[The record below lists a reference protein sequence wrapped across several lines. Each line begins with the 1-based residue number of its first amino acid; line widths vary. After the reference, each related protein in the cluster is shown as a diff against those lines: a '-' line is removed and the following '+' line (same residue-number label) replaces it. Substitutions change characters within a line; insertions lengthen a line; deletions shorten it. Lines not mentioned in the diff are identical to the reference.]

1 MKTIKNISIKKSI
14 SIKKIFLIKNP
25 IILIHFHKKFHS
37 LIHSNIQSFPH
48 SNLHSFIH
56 STIQT
61 FSHLNIH
68 SLIHSLINKLKKSL
82 IPIVFLLT
90 PYFSISQD
98 SLQIKPVE
106 STEDTLEYERFIDNV
121 EESLFEYY
129 KETWGKEHAYA
140 VIDSLGYEDN
150 HRPQIS
156 DSLIIARLNSLNA
169 KTPFEIE
176 TNPDLIRVVR
186 YFINKRRRFT
196 AITLGR
202 SKLYFPMFE
211 EYLAKY
217 NLPLEL
223 KYLSVIESGL
233 RPTAGSRAGA
243 VGLWQFMYRTGRSR
257 GLHVDSYVD
266 ERMNPEKATDAACRY
281 LKQLHGL
288 YGDWSL
294 ALASYNAGPGNINKA
309 IRRSGG
315 KMNYWEIREFMPK
328 ETQMYVPNFISM
340 MYMMTYY
347 AEHNIVPKE
356 PKVYYHNYEV
366 DTVCLKQVVRISHI
380 DSILNVSEE
389 EFRYLNPIYKTDII
403 PNTQPSQCITLPVD
417 KIKTFLDLEDS
428 LYNYQKYL
436 DTTGMRVVILEKKKY
451 HYVKPGET
459 LGQIAMKYDVTV
471 TDIKKWNGMKYSK
484 IYPQQKLT
492 ILVPEKQF
500 VAATSSTK
508 TTVKSSSS
516 NSKKTYTK
524 PKTTT
529 DGKYKYYSLKSG
541 ESLWTVSQKLGI
553 PFARLQELNKGLD
566 PKHMQPGDKIIIGV
580 Q

>member
-1 MKTIKNISIKKSI
+1 MKKKNIDYTTMKNNTPFYVMFF
-14 SIKKIFLIKNP
+14 FLLFNAF
-25 IILIHFHKKFHS
+25 L
-37 LIHSNIQSFPH
+37 SF
-48 SNLHSFIH
+48 SQQD
-56 STIQT
+56 STYIQT
-61 FSHLNIH
+61 L
-68 SLIHSLINKLKKSL
+68 
-82 IPIVFLLT
+82 
-90 PYFSISQD
+90 YQ
-98 SLQIKPVE
+98 
-106 STEDTLEYERFIDNV
+106 TEDSLEYERFIDNV

-129 KETWGKEHAYA
+129 KNTWGKERAYA
-140 VIDSLGYEDN
+140 VIDSLGYESN
-150 HRPQIS
+150 YRPQVP
-156 DSLIIARLNSLNA
+156 DSIIIDRLNDLNA

-176 TNPDLIRVVR
+176 TNPDLIRVVK

-223 KYLSVIESGL
+223 KYLAVIESGL

-266 ERMNPEKATDAACRY
+266 ERMHPEKATDAACRY
-281 LKQLHGL
+281 LKQLYGL

-294 ALASYNAGPGNINKA
+294 ALAAYNAGPGNINKA

-347 AEHNIVPKE
+347 AEHNIIPKE
-356 PKVYYHNYEV
+356 PKVFYHNYEV
-366 DTVCLKQVVRISHI
+366 DTVCLKQSVRISHI
-380 DSILNVSEE
+380 DSVLGISEE
-389 EFRYLNPIYKTDII
+389 EFRHLNPIYKTDIV
-403 PNTQPSQCITLPVD
+403 PQTTPYQCITLPID
-417 KIKTFLDLEDS
+417 KIKTFLDSEMV
-428 LYNYQKYL
+428 LYDYQKRL
-436 DTTGMRVVILEKKKY
+436 DTANMRVVFLEKKKY
-451 HYVKPGET
+451 HYVKTGET

-484 IYPQQKLT
+484 VYPQQKLT
-492 ILVPEKQF
+492 ILIPEKQF
-500 VAATSSTK
+500 VSATSSTK
-508 TTVKSSSS
+508 TTVKSNHSSS
-516 NSKKTYTK
+516 NRSTSST
-524 PKTTT
+524 KTTT

-553 PFARLQELNKGLD
+553 PFVQLQELNKGLN
-566 PKHMQPGDKIIIGV
+566 PKKMQPGDKIIIGV
-580 Q
+580 E

>member
-1 MKTIKNISIKKSI
+1 MPTQTFYNK
-14 SIKKIFLIKNP
+14 
-25 IILIHFHKKFHS
+25 
-37 LIHSNIQSFPH
+37 
-48 SNLHSFIH
+48 SFINHPVLFFLFGVFSCFLGH
-56 STIQT
+56 SQTDTST
-61 FSHLNIH
+61 FSI
-68 SLIHSLINKLKKSL
+68 
-82 IPIVFLLT
+82 
-90 PYFSISQD
+90 
-98 SLQIKPVE
+98 VE
-106 STEDTLEYERFIDNV
+106 SAEDTIEYERFIDNV
-121 EESLFEYY
+121 EGSLFEYY

-140 VIDSLGYEDN
+140 VIDSLGYEKND
-150 HRPQIS
+150 RPQIS
-156 DSLIIARLNSLNA
+156 DSLLIARLNTLNSQ
-169 KTPFEIE
+169 TPFEIE

-196 AITLGR
+196 AISLGR

-217 NLPLEL
+217 DLPLEL
-223 KYLSVIESGL
+223 KYLAVIESGL

-266 ERMNPEKATDAACRY
+266 ERMHPEKATDAACRY
-281 LKQLHGL
+281 LKQLYGL

-315 KMNYWEIREFMPK
+315 KMNYWEIRPFMPK

-366 DTVCLKQVVRISHI
+366 DTVCLKKAVRISHF
-380 DSILNVSEE
+380 DSILQIPED
-389 EFRYLNPIYKTDII
+389 EFRHLNPLYKTDII
-403 PNTQPSQCITLPVD
+403 PETEPKQCIVLPLN
-417 KIKTFLDLEDS
+417 KMQQFLEYEDS
-428 LYNYQKYL
+428 LYGYQQHL
-436 DTTGMRVVILEKKKY
+436 DTTAMRLVVLEKKKY

-484 IYPQQKLT
+484 VYPEQKLT
-492 ILVPEKQF
+492 ILLPEKQY

-508 TTVKSSSS
+508 STVKSSHSS
-516 NSKKTYTK
+516 SHSSTKTSS
-524 PKTTT
+524 

-566 PKHMQPGDKIIIGV
+566 PKRMQPGDKIIIGV
-580 Q
+580 E

>member
-1 MKTIKNISIKKSI
+1 MWFKQINI
-14 SIKKIFLIKNP
+14 IFL
-25 IILIHFHKKFHS
+25 LLFT
-37 LIHSNIQSFPH
+37 NIVH
-48 SNLHSFIH
+48 
-56 STIQT
+56 
-61 FSHLNIH
+61 
-68 SLIHSLINKLKKSL
+68 
-82 IPIVFLLT
+82 
-90 PYFSISQD
+90 SQD
-98 SLQIKPVE
+98 TLQFKPIE

-129 KETWGKEHAYA
+129 KETWGKERAYA
-140 VIDSLGYEDN
+140 VIDSLGYEEN
-150 HRPQIS
+150 HRPQVS
-156 DSLIIARLNSLNA
+156 DSVIIARLNELNA

-176 TNPDLIRVVR
+176 TNPDLIKVVR

-196 AITLGR
+196 AVCLGR
-202 SKLYFPMFE
+202 SKLYLPMFE
-211 EYLAKY
+211 EHLAKY

-223 KYLSVIESGL
+223 KYLAVIESGL

-257 GLHVDSYVD
+257 GLHIHSYVD
-266 ERMNPEKATDAACRY
+266 ERMDPVKATDAACRY

-356 PKVYYHNYEV
+356 SKVFYHDYEV
-366 DTVCLKQVVRISHI
+366 DTVCLKQSVRISHF
-380 DSILNVSEE
+380 DSILDISEE

-403 PNTQPSQCITLPVD
+403 PNTKPAQCITLPND
-417 KIKTFLDLEDS
+417 KIKIFLDLEDS
-428 LYNYQKYL
+428 LYNYQNYL

-508 TTVKSSSS
+508 STVKSNSSSS
-516 NSKKTYTK
+516 NKTHTK

-529 DGKYKYYSLKSG
+529 DGKYKYYSLKQG

-553 PFARLQELNKGLD
+553 PFARLQELNKGID
-566 PKHMQPGDKIIIGV
+566 EKRMQPGDKIIIGV
-580 Q
+580 E